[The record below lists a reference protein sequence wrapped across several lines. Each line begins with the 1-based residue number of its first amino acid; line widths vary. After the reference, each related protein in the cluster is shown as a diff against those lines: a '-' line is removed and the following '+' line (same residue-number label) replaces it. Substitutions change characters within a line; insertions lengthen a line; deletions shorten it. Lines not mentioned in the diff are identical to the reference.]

1 MSALIDE
8 EYGVIP
14 IAWNK
19 HFQERKDF
27 LEIDEN
33 FPISKD
39 TTNNVISVFNDDIW
53 DLSPYY
59 HSKRKTKIDFTKIKS
74 ASLVLEVKKLL
85 IMVMLYKNGR
95 NNSLLSASS
104 LTQEYYGN
112 CLLILSHHAYEQQL
126 SIETILS
133 EEVYLKKY
141 TIQYIKSKKQ
151 REALSSYLSFLSNS
165 NKVYSDFIKYDL
177 SEIKSYLKSTILKE
191 SSDKKQTEVIPSR
204 IFYNS
209 LKVRWE
215 QVEEIIIHKES
226 LSNLIINFVMN
237 KNKKMSSSEWKT
249 ISYKFGLTELFD
261 KYSVSSKVS
270 FTKFYYQ
277 FQGTCKHLIHAYTGM
292 RDNEALMLKNNCL
305 SEQEHNSKIVR
316 ILGITTKLHG
326 TSKATN
332 WVTTKEI
339 VKVIEALKYF
349 NKAICEELNVE
360 HEEVPLFI
368 SSNTLKKGFIEYKY
382 EFKSNRFLPLDEK
395 VITIQEE
402 DILQLEEIDCFRDW
416 RNEDDKTIGKTWS
429 FRTHQYRRSLAF
441 YSLQSGIVSV
451 GSLQIQLKHLFK
463 EMSLYYA
470 KGAGLNSG
478 IISDSTKS
486 HIYNDI
492 QELKPTIDAL
502 SYIKNVIFSD
512 EKLFGGH
519 GTFVEKN
526 IKNNSIG
533 YKGYLLENREKTI
546 KQFKNGELSY
556 KETAIGGCVS
566 IEACDSRLTRIITA
580 CMDCVGGVLKEKKL
594 NNVIR
599 SQENFLKFLD
609 KESIEY
615 QTELKDLEILE
626 NYRKKILGENYV
638 KSH

>member
-8 EYGVIP
+8 EYNVIP
-14 IAWNK
+14 VEWNER
-19 HFQERKDF
+19 FQEKKDF
-27 LEIDEN
+27 FEIDEK
-33 FPISKD
+33 FPISKNKN
-39 TTNNVISVFNDDIW
+39 NNVVSIFNDDIW

-59 HSKRKTKIDFTKIKS
+59 HTKRKTKINFNKIKTT
-74 ASLVLEVKKLL
+74 SLVLEVKKLL

-95 NNSLLSASS
+95 SDSFLSAQS

-112 CLLILSHHAYEQQL
+112 CLFVLSNYAYEQQI

-133 EEVYLKKY
+133 KEALLKRY
-141 TIQYIKSKKQ
+141 ILQYIKSKKQ

-209 LKVRWE
+209 LKLRWK
-215 QVEEIIIHKES
+215 QVEEIINHKES
-226 LSNLIINFVMN
+226 LSDLIINFVMN
-237 KNKKMSSSEWKT
+237 KSKKISFSEWKT

-261 KYSVSSKVS
+261 KYEVSSKVS

-326 TSKATN
+326 TSKAIN

-339 VKVIEALKYF
+339 VKVIETLKYF
-349 NKAICEELNVE
+349 NKVICEELNVE

-416 RNEDDKTIGKTWS
+416 RNEDDKTIGKPWN
-429 FRTHQYRRSLAF
+429 FKTHQYRRSLAF
-441 YSLQSGIVSV
+441 YSLQSGIVSI

-470 KGAGLNSG
+470 KGAGLTSG

-492 QELKPTIDAL
+492 QDLKPTIDAL

-512 EKLFGGH
+512 EKLFGCH
-519 GTFVEKN
+519 GTFIEKN
-526 IKNNSIG
+526 IKKNVD
-533 YKGYLLENREKTI
+533 YKTYVLENREKTI
-546 KQFKNGELSY
+546 KQFQNGELSY

-566 IEACDSRLTRIITA
+566 TEACDSRLTRSITA
-580 CMDCVGGVLKEKKL
+580 CIDCEGGVLKEKNL
-594 NNVIR
+594 NNVI
-599 SQENFLKFLD
+599 SNQENFLKFLD

-615 QTELKDLEILE
+615 QTELKDLKILQ
-626 NYRKKILGENYV
+626 NYREKILGEEYV

>member
-8 EYGVIP
+8 ESNTIP
-14 IAWNK
+14 IVWNEL
-19 HFQERKDF
+19 FQEKKDF
-27 LEIDEN
+27 FEIDES
-33 FPISKD
+33 FIISKD
-39 TTNNVISVFNDDIW
+39 KNNNVVSIFNDNIW

-59 HSKRKTKIDFTKIKS
+59 HTKRKTKINFNRIKTS
-74 ASLVLEVKKLL
+74 QLVIEVKKLL
-85 IMVMLYKNGR
+85 IMIMLYKNGR
-95 NNSLLSASS
+95 SDSLLSAQS

-112 CLLILSHHAYEQQL
+112 CLFVLSNYAYEQQV

-133 EEVYLKKY
+133 KEIFLKRY
-141 TIQYIKSKKQ
+141 ILQYIKSKKQ
-151 REALSSYLSFLSNS
+151 HKSLSSYLGFLSNS
-165 NKVYSDFIKYDL
+165 NKAYSDFIKYDL
-177 SEIKSYLKSTILKE
+177 SEIKSYLKSIILKE
-191 SSDKKQTEVIPSR
+191 SSAKKQTEIIPSR

-209 LKVRWE
+209 LKARWG

-226 LSNLIINFVMN
+226 LSDLIINCVMN
-237 KNKKMSSSEWKT
+237 KSKKISSSEWKT
-249 ISYKFGLTELFD
+249 ISYEVGLTDLFD
-261 KYSVSSKVS
+261 KYKVNSKVS

-305 SEQEHNSKIVR
+305 SVEEHNSKIVR

-368 SSNTLKKGFIEYKY
+368 SSNTLKKGFIEYRY

-416 RNEDDKTIGKTWS
+416 RNEDDKIIGKPWN

-441 YSLQSGIVSV
+441 YSLQSGIVSI

-492 QELKPTIDAL
+492 QGLKPTIDAL

-512 EKLFGGH
+512 EKLFGCY
-519 GTFVEKN
+519 GTFIKKN
-526 IKNNSIG
+526 IKKNVD
-533 YKGYLLENREKTI
+533 YKNYILENREKTI

-566 IEACDSRLTRIITA
+566 TEACDSRLTRSITA
-580 CMDCVGGVLKEKKL
+580 CIDCEGGILKEKNL
-594 NNVIR
+594 NNVI
-599 SQENFLKFLD
+599 SNQENFLKFLD

-615 QTELKDLEILE
+615 QTELKDLKILQ
-626 NYRKKILGENYV
+626 NYREKIIGGKYV